1 MSRLATP
8 IRKNDNVLVITGK
21 NRGARGRVLKID
33 PAKNRLVVEGVN
45 IIKRHSRPSQKNPQG
60 GIMQREAAIHVSNVM
75 LIDPK
80 TGEVTRLGG
89 KEITDAVTGKK
100 RRVRVSKATGETL

>member
-1 MSRLATP
+1 MK
-8 IRKNDNVLVITGK
+8 IRKNDNVMVIAGNSRGK
-21 NRGARGRVLKID
+21 SGKVLKVYPERERVII
-33 PAKNRLVVEGVN
+33 EGVN

-80 TGEVTRLGG
+80 TNEVTRLGG
-89 KEITDAVTGKK
+89 KEITDATTGKK